1 MLHRRFYGWAPGIAV
16 AMAVMIACLP
26 GFGGTIRHD
35 RSDQIYR
42 AGSKDPALAAV
53 VQMMVGDSPNCSGT
67 LIGPQWVLTAA
78 HCILSRSGV
87 IPRQTIIVGREQ
99 IEVGPED
106 IFIHPEW
113 VIGDFDVLS
122 TRGDIALIRLPRPV
136 RNVRPIPL
144 HQRADEVGQE
154 AFLAGFGSTGTGLT
168 GNTIRTAV
176 SRIGANVV
184 DATVATITF
193 PMQYPYS
200 SSVTVGSSRAL
211 LTDFDDPR
219 RSASTLGSD
228 VPLNREYTTAKGDSG
243 GPLLLYRDRTWTVAG
258 VTSGGIDG
266 FAGTSS
272 AASFYSDT
280 ATFTRVVSY
289 RSWIDTV
296 MKGNAPNLIQYF
308 AQFGDDSERAM
319 RAAAARQLE
328 RQAALRAKGWRLQM
342 RSWSAPEE
350 PVNAEACPWPSRP
363 RPHVT
368 TILVDALRGFASHR
382 HDSVNADGAVADHGS
397 GVSFEGCNCQ
407 DDR

>member
-1 MLHRRFYGWAPGIAV
+1 MSRGCFFGLTPGIVV
-16 AMAVMIACLP
+16 AMAVMTASLP

-35 RSDQIYR
+35 RSDQIHR

-53 VQMMVGDSPNCSGT
+53 VQMMVGDSRNCSGT

-87 IPRQTIIVGREQ
+87 FPRQTIIVGRER

-136 RNVRPIPL
+136 RHVRPIPL

-168 GNTIRTAV
+168 GNTVRTAV
-176 SRIGANVV
+176 NRIGSNVV

-228 VPLNREYTTAKGDSG
+228 VPLNWEYTTAKGDSG
-243 GPLLLYRDRTWTVAG
+243 GPLLLCRDRAWTVAG

-272 AASFYSDT
+272 ASSFYSDT

-308 AQFGDDSERAM
+308 AQLGDDSERAM

-350 PVNAEACPWPSRP
+350 TVNAEACPWPSRP
-363 RPHVT
+363 RAHVT
-368 TILVDALRGFASHR
+368 TILEDALREFASHR
-382 HDSVNADGAVADHGS
+382 YDSVNADGAVADNGS
-397 GVSFEGCNCQ
+397 SVSFEGCNCQ